1 MKQDEIENSSQ
12 DEEKMTADEQNP
24 FTQGDDE
31 EDTLHLGDSRKP
43 KLTLKHL
50 NKLRKM
56 RELRRF
62 EKLQQNDFHELM
74 YGIPEEEQSP
84 LG

>member
-1 MKQDEIENSSQ
+1 MKQEEIEKLSKDQ
-12 DEEKMTADEQNP
+12 QNP
-24 FTQGDDE
+24 YTQGDDK
-31 EDTLHLGDSRKP
+31 EDTLHMGDTRKP
-43 KLTLKHL
+43 KLSLKHL

-62 EKLQQNDFHELM
+62 EKMQQGDFHELM
-74 YGIPEEEQSP
+74 YGTAAEEHSP